1 MPDWVIPVAV
11 FGGYIVLMKWV
22 LPRLGV
28 PT

>member
-1 MPDWVIPVAV
+1 MPEWIVPVAIV
-11 FGGYIVLMKWV
+11 LGYIVLMKWV

>member
-1 MPDWVIPVAV
+1 MPEWLTLGLIVL
-11 FGGYIVLMKWV
+11 GYIVLMGWV

>member
-1 MPDWVIPVAV
+1 MPEWIVPVLILAAW
-11 FGGYIVLMKWV
+11 FGLMKWA

>member
-1 MPDWVIPVAV
+1 MPDWLALVLLFAAY
-11 FGGYIVLMKWV
+11 FALMKWA